1 MPRRR
6 PLFLAAALALVGGLL
21 SGGLTAAHSAPGCA
35 TPLPVTNSCVGQ
47 SGFSSSNVEQVK
59 FVPFEVGS
67 ATGARVVGHYLF
79 VTSWKN
85 FSIYDIKDPLNP
97 VRLSTTPI
105 GFMFE
110 NEDVSTNGKMLLF
123 SQSLPPPSVLHV
135 WDLQDYAN
143 PKEVGTLQGA
153 GDHTT
158 SCLFNCKY
166 GWGSDG
172 TVTDLRRIDAPKKIG
187 NWLKGLPGRSDHDVT
202 EVSPGLVITASQPF
216 MFLDAR
222 KSVTEPTL
230 LATGTS
236 PDRRFIHSI
245 LWPRHGQDK
254 FVLVGGETNENPRC
268 GAEAQAVRDVVHGSG
283 QQSGHFMVWDSTNWK
298 KTHKFNM
305 TDQYTYVNG
314 VYADGNPAVNGLG
327 CSSHWFQEH
336 PTWHNGGLVA
346 VGSYENGTRFLLV
359 NSKGK
364 MKEVGWFVPAPGGA
378 ESAAYWITKDI
389 VYTIDYTRGFDI
401 LRYHGPLH

>member
-1 MPRRR
+1 MRRR
-6 PLFLAAALALVGGLL
+6 RVTLIAVAAAMVGGLL
-21 SGGLTAAHSAPGCA
+21 STASAAPGCSV
-35 TPLPVTNSCVGQ
+35 PPPVNGTCVGA
-47 SGFSSSNVEQVK
+47 SGFSSDNVEQVK
-59 FVPFEVGS
+59 FVPFEVGT
-67 ATGARVVGHYLF
+67 ATGARVIGHYLF
-79 VTSWKN
+79 VTSWKS

-97 VRLSTTPI
+97 VRISTTPI

-110 NEDVSTNGKMLLF
+110 NEDVATNGKMLLF
-123 SQSLPPPSVLHV
+123 SESLPGNALHV

-143 PKEVGTLQGA
+143 PKEVGTLSGA

-166 GWGSDG
+166 GWGSSG
-172 TVTDLRRIDAPKKIG
+172 TVSDLRRIDAPKKLG
-187 NWLKGLPGRSDHDVT
+187 KWNTGLPGRSIHDVT
-202 EVSPGLVITASQPF
+202 EVAPGMVITASQPF

-254 FVLVGGETNENPRC
+254 FILVGGETNEHPRC
-268 GAEAQAVRDVVHGSG
+268 DVPDESA
-283 QQSGHFMVWDSTNWK
+283 HFMVWDSTNWK
-298 KTHKFNM
+298 KTHTFKQ
-305 TDQYTYVNG
+305 TDQYTYTNG
-314 VYADGNPAVNGLG
+314 AYVDGKPAVGALG

-346 VGSYENGTRFLLV
+346 VGSYEHGTRFLTV
-359 NSKGK
+359 SPKGK
-364 MKEVGWFVPAPGGA
+364 MKEVGWFEPMPGGM

-401 LRYHGPLH
+401 LKYHGPLK